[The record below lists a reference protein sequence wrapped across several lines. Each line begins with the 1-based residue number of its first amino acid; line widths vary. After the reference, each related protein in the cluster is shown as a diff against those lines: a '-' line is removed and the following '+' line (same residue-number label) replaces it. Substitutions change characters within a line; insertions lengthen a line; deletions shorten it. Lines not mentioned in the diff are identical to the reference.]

1 MRSLAKGAFVVTVA
15 GAAVLEMRIEV
26 EEDHYA
32 EQDLSKDVRPTVH
45 CTSGLKGHR
54 KRDTK
59 GAAGKFNVVLIEK
72 NNSQCAYSVTF

>member
-1 MRSLAKGAFVVTVA
+1 MRTLAKGAFMVTVA
-15 GAAVLEMRIEV
+15 GAAVLEMRIEFV

-45 CTSGLKGHR
+45 CTGGLKGHR

-59 GAAGKFNVVLIEK
+59 
-72 NNSQCAYSVTF
+72 